1 MKKLKVRLD
10 AFSDA
15 VIAII
20 LTIMVLD
27 LTPVLRDNLHE
38 YLNLGKE
45 IGIYVISFAFVANMW
60 YQHATL
66 FNEIDDMSYR
76 IMLYDFLFLI
86 PLSLT
91 PLATN
96 MMAEN
101 TTNITVIAYGLLV
114 GVTGMLFRLLA
125 RSVTHFQYTDTSK
138 MRQVYRKIFGQHDLI
153 YVGVNGVLIVLAY
166 FFPEVVLWFYLPYP
180 LVYMLL
186 SSRDRQQMYDV
197 AQLTTEQRQQ
207 YLRLPRD
214 RMKQFRQIVE
224 TPKPDTATETPSA
237 VQPVKPLGWMQWLDQ
252 PIGSGNGT
260 KATATL
266 GNGQVNAEAIREL
279 RRAQWDEFERQT
291 KSRQSDQERAKEE
304 RDQQREAAKQAARQ
318 AEKQAERDQ
327 DAAKQA
333 AKLAAKEKER
343 QQEAAEDAAELADK
357 QRRRQLESDKEA
369 AQVAAENIERQAKAK
384 REAAKQEL
392 KIRERQQK
400 AEHKAQRREAKA
412 AIRQKKLAQKAQRYE
427 PKDDGKNQSN
437 DAPKSQSS
445 DDANDHQE

>member
-45 IGIYVISFAFVANMW
+45 VGIYVISFAFVANMW

-266 GNGQVNAEAIREL
+266 GNGQVNAETIREL

-291 KSRQSDQERAKEE
+291 KSRQSDQERAKE
-304 RDQQREAAKQAARQ
+304 
-318 AEKQAERDQ
+318 ERDQ

-369 AQVAAENIERQAKAK
+369 AKVAAENIERQAKAK

-427 PKDDGKNQSN
+427 PKDDGKSQSN